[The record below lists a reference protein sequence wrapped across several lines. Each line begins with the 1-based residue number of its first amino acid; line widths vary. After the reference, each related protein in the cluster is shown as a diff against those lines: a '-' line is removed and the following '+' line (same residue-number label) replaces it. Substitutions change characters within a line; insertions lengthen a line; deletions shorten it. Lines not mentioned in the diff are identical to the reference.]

1 MLARGIE
8 PVKAMTVV
16 FRCCQF
22 ARTAF
27 RSRSPRPVYW
37 RAAERNSIAEIP
49 TIPPAQ
55 LRHAICDV
63 GHVPSRGL
71 VTELGPDRLEL

>member
-8 PVKAMTVV
+8 PVKAMTVA
-16 FRCCQF
+16 FWCCQF
-22 ARTAF
+22 GRTAL
-27 RSRSPRPVYW
+27 RSRSRVPW
-37 RAAERNSIAEIP
+37 IGRAAERKGIAEIL

-71 VTELGPDRLEL
+71 VTELGPDGLEL